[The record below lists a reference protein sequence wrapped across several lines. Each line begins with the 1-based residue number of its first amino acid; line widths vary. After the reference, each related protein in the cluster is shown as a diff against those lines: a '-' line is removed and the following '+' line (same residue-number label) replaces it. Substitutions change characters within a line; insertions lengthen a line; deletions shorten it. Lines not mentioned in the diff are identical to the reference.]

1 MRRNESGFTLIELM
15 IVIAIIAIV
24 ASIAIPNL
32 LSSRLSANEAAAIGT
47 LRNIT
52 SAQAQCQASGKI
64 DFDND
69 GAGEFGY
76 FAELSG
82 GVNIRGQVVPVDPPM
97 LSGAFRNVQDGVVN
111 RSGYIFR
118 MFLPD
123 DAGLGIPELDTGG
136 FDSGNAPNPN
146 LAETTWAC
154 HAWPANFGNSGNRAF
169 FVNQQGDVLS
179 TNNIVQR
186 YTGVPGV
193 AGSIPPEAQAAFLPG
208 TTTNGIVGVLAIGT
222 VADDGQIWNVV
233 N

>member
-1 MRRNESGFTLIELM
+1 MQRNDSGFTLIELM

-47 LRNIT
+47 LRNIS

-64 DFDND
+64 DADND

-82 GVNIRGQVVPVDPPM
+82 EVNIRSAAVTIDPPM

-111 RSGYIFR
+111 RSGYVFR
-118 MFLPD
+118 MLLPD
-123 DAGLGIPELDTGG
+123 DSGIGVPEAGAGG
-136 FDSGNAPNPN
+136 VNTTAPNAN

-154 HAWPANFGNSGNRAF
+154 YAWPANFGNSGNRAF

-179 TNNIVQR
+179 TNNIVLR
-186 YTGVPGV
+186 YTGVPGATNSV
-193 AGSIPPEAQAAFLPG
+193 TPTHEAAFVNG
-208 TTTNGIVGVLAIGT
+208 TTANGIVGVLAIGVT
-222 VADDGQIWNVV
+222 AADGQIWNVV